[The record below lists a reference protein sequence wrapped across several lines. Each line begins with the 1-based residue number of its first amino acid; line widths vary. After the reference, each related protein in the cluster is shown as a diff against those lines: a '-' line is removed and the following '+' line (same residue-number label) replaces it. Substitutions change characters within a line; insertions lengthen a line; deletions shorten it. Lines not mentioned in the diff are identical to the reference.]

1 LSRNTQSPERV
12 STRKGKVTDCS
23 NNFSVTIAGLSDAL
37 TRGGASLS
45 AANNSLE
52 ESIALTATANEV
64 MQNPQV
70 VGQALKTISMRIRGV
85 VTDEDEDGDTVLEPA
100 KLGKLIQDITAK
112 YTEDGKGISILASP
126 DEFKSTYQILLEL
139 SKVWDKLTDT
149 ERAYVLER
157 TAGKHRATVLQA
169 ILSNEETLVKSYE
182 TALNSAGSAMEEF
195 EKRTES
201 IEYHLNQLKAAWQE
215 LATNSASTEFV
226 NMLLDAAKALV
237 ELVSK
242 VGALNLSVSALGAM
256 AGVFKK
262 LSIDPAMEAK
272 FKSLYEEAKKTG
284 GIVKAFGKE
293 IDISNKN
300 LEKKDKTLVKLSS
313 SLKGFGSILF
323 SAFKGFGVAVVLELA
338 IGAIK
343 NFVDKSKHEVS
354 ELSGEIDSVTASIT
368 SLKSEI
374 DELSADGISTEGE
387 QRRIALLQ
395 KQLELEEKLLKTK
408 QDQKSKAVLKNADIF
423 FNGAQG
429 GIVSSEFED
438 AMKAAEK
445 SAKAYEENITFLEQ
459 NAKTVENASQ
469 KMKEYSADVIGNQQN
484 IVNLG
489 QTITD
494 YNKKQ
499 GETSELYSEAIENL
513 KALYQYEDDLN
524 WVIANGTAEQVEAA
538 KAHKVNLAL
547 FIYEQEALLGLSDS
561 YGNAVKKLNSY
572 SEKHEKLNG
581 VVEEANKSQKISK
594 ASLESLKK
602 EYPELAKEIEDKSK
616 VVNGSY
622 VLEKEAVEALNE
634 AFNESRKIQL
644 QTQVDMTMAAINE
657 SNKRI
662 DKYKEEASAILK
674 IYEMSAKVA
683 EQALSDPMMLPNFP
697 KELLDFDSD
706 AMPLAFENA
715 GKSGNIVYDTFLNSL
730 SPAQK
735 AAAENVLAEQKRQ
748 KELLL
753 ELERLQ
759 AEIESIGSSTSGTG
773 TSTTLSGD
781 GDSSSIDVFDKYA
794 NALAN
799 AREEVESYSHA
810 VEVAQARL
818 DLNQSQE
825 ERTVELL
832 TEEQKLYSDLISAQ
846 EAQYKITND
855 TLWLQMQQLETV
867 KQMVA
872 EDVNSRLGFEKY
884 SADDVSSW
892 TEADVQRI
900 IEVELKL
907 NVDEAKEDAELANKL
922 NGYLEMRNDIHELE
936 LDWYDKKIE
945 RQQTVLDMV
954 QSEIDNQNDILDQYD
969 DARKFSEKILD
980 LLGEVEGTENRRR
993 KLIYSLNDSY
1003 EKQKQ
1008 TIEEMYLANAAQMAE
1023 LAKDM
1028 ETNAQAY
1035 AKLQEQQEALELAKL
1050 DDIESQFNYKQEL
1063 LELEKEE
1070 AEVLAE
1076 SQIYGEQGREK
1087 WEDARQDEIDALQER
1102 IDEMDRQAEE
1112 DSYAQQM
1119 ADYEEEIAE
1128 KEAEI
1133 ADLYVKLNN
1142 LREQQT
1148 VQTLKEQEDGS
1159 FQWEYI
1165 EDQIAVNET
1174 LEEISDKQ
1182 NEIEEIR
1189 NEIKEAQDEHA
1200 LEMEKQVLQDKITA
1214 IEEEVDRRQELYD
1227 EEIDNIQETYDREMA
1242 ILSRWL
1248 QDEIAH
1254 WQRTIMTAK
1263 ENLEVYKETNVEGW
1277 NANTQATEE
1286 ELTKLD
1292 EAYNTHFSSIVETI
1306 QNYAT
1311 QAIYWINEIRDAEIE
1326 AARAVAEARREAA
1339 EAERESSRESS
1350 KKAAG
1355 GIKFVEANNFL
1366 ARLHYGERVLTRQ
1379 EAQQYNDIEDDIKSG
1394 RLASYFESAK
1404 IDAANSIS
1412 STVSQSINRVGGTTV
1427 PTASTTSTSFVIEHL
1442 ELPNVQDSQDFANV
1456 LQSWARNEFGGLAQ
1470 KAKIVRS
1477 K

>member
-1 LSRNTQSPERV
+1 MVGE
-12 STRKGKVTDCS
+12 
-23 NNFSVTIAGLSDAL
+23 AL
-37 TRGGASLS
+37 KRGGASLN
-45 AANNSLE
+45 AANNTLE
-52 ESIALTATANEV
+52 ESIALAATANEV
-64 MQNPQV
+64 VQNPET
-70 VGQALKTISMRIRGV
+70 VGNALKTISMRIRGV
-85 VTDEDEDGDTVLEPA
+85 VSDEDEDGNTVMEPA
-100 KLGKLIQDITAK
+100 KLGRLVQSITAK
-112 YTEDGKGISILASP
+112 YTDDGKGISILASP

-139 SKVWDKLTDT
+139 SKVWDDLTDT
-149 ERAYVLER
+149 ESAYLLEKL
-157 TAGKHRATVLQA
+157 AGKHRATALQS
-169 ILSNEETLVKSYE
+169 ILSNEETLIKSYE
-182 TALNSAGSAMEEF
+182 IAMNSAGSAMEEF

-201 IEYHLNQLKAAWQE
+201 VEYHLQQLTAAWQE
-215 LATNSASTEFV
+215 LSTNAVTTNTV
-226 NMLLDAAKALV
+226 NNILDGARGFV
-237 ELVSK
+237 ELANS
-242 VGALNLSVSALGAM
+242 VGAANLALGAFGTM
-256 AGVFKK
+256 GGIFAQ
-262 LSIDPAMEAK
+262 LSIVPALEAK
-272 FKSLYEEAKKTG
+272 FKSVQAESDKTG
-284 GIVKAFGKE
+284 GKVKAFGKE
-293 IDISNKN
+293 IDVLDENIKPLDKN
-300 LEKKDKTLVKLSS
+300 LVKLST
-313 SLKGFGSILF
+313 SLKGVGKLLA
-323 SAFKGFGVAVVLELA
+323 SAFGGAVVVVGIELISKA
-338 IGAIK
+338 ISKFIDEK
-343 NFVDKSKHEVS
+343 KHEV
-354 ELSGEIDSVTASIT
+354 ENLTGEIDSTTASIA

-374 DELSADGISTEGE
+374 DSIKSDGSVTDGE
-387 QRRIALLQ
+387 ERQIALLE
-395 KQLELEEKLLKTK
+395 KRIKLEEKALEVKKRQKAEVVLNDVGAYFSGAPSGVISSSIEDSLK
-408 QDQKSKAVLKNADIF
+408 
-423 FNGAQG
+423 
-429 GIVSSEFED
+429 D
-438 AMKAAEK
+438 AE
-445 SAKAYEENITFLEQ
+445 SAISAYRDNIDFLEQ
-459 NAKTVENASQ
+459 NEEAFDKAEEKMSEYLDNVVMYENEIQ
-469 KMKEYSADVIGNQQN
+469 T
-484 IVNLG
+484 LG
-489 QTITD
+489 QFISE
-494 YNKKQ
+494 YNSEQEK
-499 GETSELYSEAIENL
+499 TSELYDGAKESL
-513 KALYQYEDDLN
+513 DGLYQRQEDLN
-524 WVIANGTAEQVEAA
+524 WVLENGTEQQKEIARA
-538 KAHKVNLAL
+538 RKIDLDL
-547 FIYEQEALLGLSDS
+547 MIYEAEVLLGLADN
-561 YGNAVKKLNSY
+561 YDDAAKKFNQYTSA
-572 SEKHEKLNG
+572 HEKLKP
-581 VVEEANKSQKISK
+581 VVESANKQNKITVS
-594 ASLESLKK
+594 EMETLK
-602 EYPELAKEIEDKSK
+602 EILPEVAKEIVDKSTETK
-616 VVNGSY
+616 DGY
-622 VLEKEAVEALNE
+622 VLEKEALDALNDAYVDSQKTVLDSEYKKTE
-634 AFNESRKIQL
+634 A
-644 QTQVDMTMAAINE
+644 V
-657 SNKRI
+657 
-662 DKYKEEASAILK
+662 
-674 IYEMSAKVA
+674 VA
-683 EQALSDPMMLPNFP
+683 EAQKRVKSY
-697 KELLDFDSD
+697 LL
-706 AMPLAFENA
+706 E
-715 GKSGNIVYDTFLNSL
+715 IESL
-730 SPAQK
+730 SA
-735 AAAENVLAEQKRQ
+735 LAETYRKSQESLGKWAYTGMGYNPYLSEEYQQYLKDTESIRSG
-748 KELLL
+748 KA
-753 ELERLQ
+753 ELERIQ
-759 AEIESIGSSTSGTG
+759 NEINFLGAKTSGAG
-773 TSTTLSGD
+773 TQTTLSGD

-810 VEVAQARL
+810 VELAQARL

-832 TEEQKLYSDLISAQ
+832 AEEQQLYADLISAQ

-884 SADDVSSW
+884 SADDVASW

-1008 TIEEMYLANAAQMAE
+1008 TIEEMYLANAAQMSE

-1182 NEIEEIR
+1182 NEIEEVR

-1326 AARAVAEARREAA
+1326 AARAVAAARREAA

-1412 STVSQSINRVGGTTV
+1412 STVSQSISRVGGSTV
-1427 PTASTTSTSFVIEHL
+1427 PTTNTTSTSFVIEHL

-1470 KAKIVRS
+1470 KAKIVKAR
-1477 K
+1477 